1 MSHPLNKDINFLGSN
16 LPRKERHYSRLKET
30 VMKEIKLTQGQFALI
45 DDDDYERVN
54 QFKWYARY
62 DKKRN
67 TFTAL
72 TNIRNNKKQ
81 ISIYMHRA
89 IMNATDEKILIDH
102 INHNTLDN
110 RKENLRLCS
119 VNENNYN
126 RKINKNNNSG
136 YKGVH
141 LARYNRK
148 NKIYIYYRAKIQTD
162 NIEVSLGLFKTAK
175 KAAIAYNEAAK
186 KYHGEF
192 AYLNPIT

>member
-1 MSHPLNKDINFLGSN
+1 
-16 LPRKERHYSRLKET
+16 
-30 VMKEIKLTQGQFALI
+30 
-45 DDDDYERVN
+45 
-54 QFKWYARY
+54 
-62 DKKRN
+62 
-67 TFTAL
+67 
-72 TNIRNNKKQ
+72 
-81 ISIYMHRA
+81 
-89 IMNATDEKILIDH
+89 MNATDEKILIDH

-175 KAAIAYNEAAK
+175 DAAIAYNEAAK